1 MMKLKVLPKSQRKH
15 YHYLV
20 LDIKSDEKLSKK
32 VFTSIIWNACI
43 RFQGENNT
51 SNFNLWV
58 IDLIERDSNEFYNE
72 YSAIVRFQRE
82 FEDEVRSSLA
92 LVNNF
97 NKKAISI
104 TTIGVSGTIKGCN
117 KFI

>member
-1 MMKLKVLPKSQRKH
+1 MKLKVLPKSQRKH
-15 YHYLV
+15 NHYLV
-20 LDIKSDEKLSKK
+20 LDIKSVEELTKND
-32 VFTSIIWNACI
+32 FTSIVWEACV

-51 SNFNLWV
+51 SNFNLWT
-58 IDLIERDSNEFYNE
+58 IKLMENENLSFFNE
-72 YSAIVRFQRE
+72 YKAILRCQRD

-97 NKKAISI
+97 NRKPISI
-104 TTIGVSGTIKGCN
+104 SCIGISGTIKGCS